1 MLLDLYKTTQRI
13 DFETPAILKPLVI
26 ANRYLGELKG
36 ACTGIPNQ
44 AILIST
50 LGMQE
55 SQDSSAIENIV
66 TTQDALYKFQLQ
78 PTINDP
84 VAKEVHNYTKALSQG
99 FYIVRQ
105 QKTISL
111 STIQSIQQIV
121 LENKKGFRHMSGEGK
136 VVIMNTQ
143 TREIIYTPPK
153 PQELNL
159 LLNDLEKFINDR
171 QSCTLDPLIKM
182 ALIHHQFES
191 IHPFYDGNG
200 RVGRILNI
208 LYLILNQFLDTPILY
223 LSRYINHN
231 KEDYYRL
238 LQDVRDKDKW
248 EEWVIYMLEGVS
260 LTAQNTLS
268 LIEEIKALLQKQK
281 HKIRNDLPKI
291 YSQDLLNNLF
301 THPYTKIQFLVDD
314 LNISRATAT
323 RYLEA
328 LTEKNILE
336 KRRLGRESYYLNE
349 ELINL
354 LFNIP
359 QINKAENNLE
369 SSIRI
374 PVQSV

>member
-1 MLLDLYKTTQRI
+1 MLPDLYKTTQRI
-13 DFETPAILKPLVI
+13 DFETPAILKPLVT

-44 AILIST
+44 AIFIST
-50 LGMQE
+50 LCMQE

-66 TTQDALYKFQLQ
+66 TTRDALYKFRLQ

-84 VAKEVHNYTKALSQG
+84 AAKEVHNYTEALSQG
-99 FYIVRQ
+99 YHTVRR
-105 QKTISL
+105 KGTISL

-121 LENKKGFRHMSGEGK
+121 LENRKGFRHMSGQGR
-136 VVIMNTQ
+136 VVIMNAQ
-143 TREIIYTPPK
+143 TGETVYTPPE
-153 PQELNL
+153 PQELNH

-171 QSCTLDPLIKM
+171 QACTLDPLIKM

-208 LYLILNQFLDTPILY
+208 LYLVLNQFLDAPILY
-223 LSRYINHN
+223 LSRYISHN

-238 LQDVRDKDKW
+238 LQGVRDEDKW

-260 LTAQNTLS
+260 LTAQSTLS
-268 LIEEIKALLQKQK
+268 LIEEIKVLLQRQK
-281 HKIRNDLPKI
+281 HEIRNDLPKI

-301 THPYTKIQFLVDD
+301 RHPYTKIQFLVED
-314 LNISRATAT
+314 LNVSRATAT

-328 LTEKNILE
+328 LTEKDILE
-336 KRRLGRESYYLNE
+336 KRRLGRESYYLNR
-349 ELINL
+349 ELIGL

-359 QINKAENNLE
+359 
-369 SSIRI
+369 RI
-374 PVQSV
+374 SKT

>member
-1 MLLDLYKTTQRI
+1 MLPDLYKTTQRI

-26 ANRYLGELKG
+26 ATRYLGELKG

-55 SQDSSAIENIV
+55 SQDSSAVENIV

-78 PTINDP
+78 PTINDS
-84 VAKEVHNYTKALSQG
+84 VAKEVHNYTEALSQG
-99 FYIVRQ
+99 YYTVHRQ
-105 QKTISL
+105 RTISL
-111 STIQSIQQIV
+111 STIRSIQQIV
-121 LENKKGFRHMSGEGK
+121 SGNKEGFRHTGGPGK
-136 VVIMNTQ
+136 VVILNTQ
-143 TREIIYTPPK
+143 TKEIIYTPPE
-153 PQELNL
+153 PQELNI
-159 LLNDLEKFINDR
+159 LLNDLEKFINDS
-171 QSCTLDPLIKM
+171 QVCTLDPLIKM

-208 LYLILNQFLDTPILY
+208 LYLVLNQFLDTPILY
-223 LSRYINHN
+223 LSRYVNHN

-238 LQDVRDKDKW
+238 LQEVRDEDKW

-260 LTAQNTLS
+260 LTAQSTLS
-268 LIEEIKALLQKQK
+268 LIEEIKVLLQKQK

-301 THPYTKIQFLVDD
+301 KHPYTKIQFLVED
-314 LNISRATAT
+314 LSISRATAT

-328 LTEKNILE
+328 LTEKDILE
-336 KRRLGRESYYLNE
+336 KRRLGRESYYLNK
-349 ELINL
+349 ELIDL

-359 QINKAENNLE
+359 QISKT
-369 SSIRI
+369 
-374 PVQSV
+374 